1 MEEGPRDCSRDTE
14 LLRLKVLRCAIDG
27 DDVSAAE
34 MGHFV
39 GCLR

>member
-1 MEEGPRDCSRDTE
+1 MEGDSRDCSRDTE
-14 LLRLKVLRCAIDG
+14 LLRLKILRRAIEG

-34 MGHFV
+34 VGHFV